1 MAITVYSESWCTNF
15 KNEGK
20 DLSQRINKKCELN
33 NRPPPKK
40 KNPLDV
46 FLCFRKQEN
55 GMIIRL
61 LK

>member
-33 NRPPPKK
+33 NHTPPQKK
-40 KNPLDV
+40 HWM
-46 FLCFRKQEN
+46 CFYVLGNKKMEC
-55 GMIIRL
+55 L
-61 LK
+61 

>member
-33 NRPPPKK
+33 NHTPPQKK
-40 KNPLDV
+40 TLDV
-46 FLCFRKQEN
+46 FLCFRKQEI
-55 GMIIRL
+55 GMFIRL

>member
-33 NRPPPKK
+33 NHPPPKK
-40 KNPLDV
+40 NTVV

-55 GMIIRL
+55 GMFIRL